1 MLYIDQ
7 LFAEI
12 LIENTKTFSQDK
24 VLQSKSS
31 SCKLISLQWY

>member
-12 LIENTKTFSQDK
+12 SIENIETFSPDK

-31 SCKLISLQWY
+31 SCKLISQQWY